1 MIVDMEHLFSPEHEA
16 SSTAYS
22 GVEGVNSLADSEL
35 NELFTN
41 PEVAGAESNGGRKL
55 TRLLEI
61 EAACLRRDTWVS
73 FASSGAFLVALLWI
87 VRYTNMTE
95 NVLKS
100 NMLLWFLVM
109 LGISGGVCASFIKP
123 YYRRKKNFTATLAEN
138 YSIEEIA
145 PLIRT
150 IKAQNTSVSAL
161 AKKKLTELL
170 PAVKASDSGSIG
182 VEERKILMRQLCI
195 PPNDPGY
202 RDPMEL
208 FSKEAYKREL
218 EFRLSILKALEQIGG
233 MQEVEAV
240 ERVARGQI
248 SALSASKFPDEIRK
262 AAQDCLP
269 YLKARSEE
277 QRDASQLLRASS
289 VNDLSGDALLRPAS
303 SPSETGSELLLRAS
317 NPPI

>member
-1 MIVDMEHLFSPEHEA
+1 MLFRSA
-16 SSTAYS
+16 
-22 GVEGVNSLADSEL
+22 
-35 NELFTN
+35 
-41 PEVAGAESNGGRKL
+41 
-55 TRLLEI
+55 
-61 EAACLRRDTWVS
+61 
-73 FASSGAFLVALLWI
+73 
-87 VRYTNMTE
+87 
-95 NVLKS
+95 
-100 NMLLWFLVM
+100 
-109 LGISGGVCASFIKP
+109 
-123 YYRRKKNFTATLAEN
+123 
-138 YSIEEIA
+138 
-145 PLIRT
+145 
-150 IKAQNTSVSAL
+150 SVSAL

-182 VEERKILMRQLCI
+182 VEERKILLRQLCI

-208 FSKEAYKREL
+208 FSKVAYKREL